1 MKRSSHPSLIVSII
15 AVLLTV
21 FVTAQV
27 TGHEQIATDGTGW
40 HAPPEAANRSNPI
53 QADSSSIERGKALFL
68 ELCTTCHGKEAKGDG
83 PVAARLPVETP
94 DLTDESS
101 KHSAGELAWKIST
114 GRSSMPKWGDKLS
127 EKQIWDIVN
136 FIQNL

>member
-1 MKRSSHPSLIVSII
+1 MLF
-15 AVLLTV
+15 TV
-21 FVTAQV
+21 FVTIPA
-27 TGHEQIATDGTGW
+27 TGNGQNATYGTDW
-40 HAPPEAANRSNPI
+40 HAPPEAAKQSNSI
-53 QADSSSIERGKALFL
+53 QPDSSSIERGKTLFF

-94 DLTDESS
+94 DLTDEST

-114 GRSSMPKWGDKLS
+114 GRSPMPKWGDKLS

-136 FIQNL
+136 FIQSL